1 MIKAIQMEQEELDT
15 FLQVVENPV
24 RRKII
29 KRLSQEPAYALQLS
43 KELGLG
49 QPLVAKHLAVMEH
62 ARLVSS
68 VTEASPSGPPRKKY
82 SLAKGITITMDVGP
96 NVFLERGMSLKPR
109 PAGKRSEEAVQL
121 RKKLESAMEIDDERR
136 RLTSL
141 SEVLSEVDLRIEGLE
156 GERADL
162 LDVRN
167 QAMREASEIAGS
179 LAERDMRRVLFH
191 ILNEHD
197 REVRRISEA
206 LNLREFSVK
215 EILEELERDYFG

>member
-1 MIKAIQMEQEELDT
+1 MIKVVSMEQGELDII
-15 FLQVVENPV
+15 LQVVENPV
-24 RRKII
+24 RRKIM

-62 ARLVSS
+62 AGMVSCA
-68 VTEASPSGPPRKKY
+68 TEASPSGPPRKTY
-82 SLAKGITITMDVGP
+82 SLARGVTITLDVGP
-96 NVFLERGMSLKPR
+96 NVFLERGVPLRPR
-109 PAGKRSEEAVQL
+109 AAGKRSEEAVQL
-121 RKKLESAMEIDDERR
+121 RKLLERAMGLQDERK

-141 SEVLSEVDLRIEGLE
+141 SEVLSEVDQRMEGLE
-156 GERADL
+156 SERTDL

-167 QAMREASEIAGS
+167 QAMREASRITRS
-179 LAERDMRRVLFH
+179 LTGQDMRSVLFH

-206 LNLREFSVK
+206 LNLRELSVR
-215 EILEELERDYFG
+215 EILEELERNYFG

>member
-1 MIKAIQMEQEELDT
+1 MEQEELDT
-15 FLQVVENPV
+15 ILQVVENPV

-62 ARLVSS
+62 AGLVSS
-68 VTEASPSGPPRKKY
+68 ATEASPAGPPRKRY
-82 SLAKGITITMDVGP
+82 SLAKGVTITMDVGP
-96 NVFLERGMSLKPR
+96 NVFLERGMSLRPR
-109 PAGKRSEEAVQL
+109 PEGKHSEEAIQV
-121 RKKLESAMEIDDERR
+121 RKMLDRAMEVKDERK

-141 SEVLSEVDLRIEGLE
+141 SEVLSEVDLRMEGLE
-156 GERADL
+156 SERADL

-167 QAMREASEIAGS
+167 QAMKEASGMAGN
-179 LAERDMRRVLFH
+179 LAGRDMRRVLFH

-215 EILEELERDYFG
+215 EILEELERNYFG

>member
-1 MIKAIQMEQEELDT
+1 LIKVISMEQEELDT
-15 FLQVVENPV
+15 ILQVVENPV
-24 RRKII
+24 RRKIM

-49 QPLVAKHLAVMEH
+49 QPLVAKHLAMMEH
-62 ARLVSS
+62 AGLLSS
-68 VTEASPSGPPRKKY
+68 MIEVSPSGPPRKKY
-82 SLAKGITITMDVGP
+82 SLVRGVTITMDVGP

-109 PAGKRSEEAVQL
+109 PADECSEEAIQL
-121 RKKLESAMEIDDERR
+121 RKMLDKAMEVKDERK

-141 SEVLSEVDLRIEGLE
+141 SEVLGQVDLRMEGLE
-156 GERADL
+156 SERSDL
-162 LDVRN
+162 LGVRN
-167 QAMREASEIAGS
+167 QAMKEASGIVGNLAG
-179 LAERDMRRVLFH
+179 RDMRRVMFH

-215 EILEELERDYFG
+215 QILEELERNYFD

>member
-1 MIKAIQMEQEELDT
+1 MIKATQMEQEELDT
-15 FLQVVENPV
+15 ILQVVENPV

-62 ARLVSS
+62 AKLVSS
-68 VTEASPSGPPRKKY
+68 AIEASPSGPPRRKY
-82 SLAKGITITMDVGP
+82 TLAKEVTITMDVGR
-96 NVFLERGMSLKPR
+96 NVFLERGTSLKPK
-109 PAGKRSEEAVQL
+109 PAGKRSEEAVRL
-121 RKKLESAMEIDDERR
+121 RKRLERAMEVEDERK

-141 SEVLSEVDLRIEGLE
+141 SEVLSEVDLGIEGLE
-156 GERADL
+156 SERADL

-167 QAMREASEIAGS
+167 QAMREASGIAGN
-179 LAERDMRRVLFH
+179 LAEADMRRVLFH

>member
-1 MIKAIQMEQEELDT
+1 MIRVILMEQEELDT
-15 FLQVVENPV
+15 ILKVVENPV

-29 KRLSQEPAYALQLS
+29 KRLSQEAAYALQLS

-62 ARLVSS
+62 AGLVSS
-68 VTEASPSGPPRKKY
+68 VMEASPSGPPRKKY
-82 SLAKGITITMDVGP
+82 SLAKGVTITMDVGP

-109 PAGKRSEEAVQL
+109 PAGKCSEEAIQL
-121 RKKLESAMEIDDERR
+121 RKTLDRAIEVKDERE

-141 SEVLSEVDLRIEGLE
+141 SEVLSEVDLRMEGLE
-156 GERADL
+156 SERADL

-167 QAMREASEIAGS
+167 QAMREASGIAGN
-179 LAERDMRRVLFH
+179 LVGRDMRRVLFH

-197 REVRRISEA
+197 RKVRRISEA

-215 EILEELERDYFG
+215 EILEELERNYFG